1 MYFIACDFA
10 ISILVKRNSAAIK
23 TEIFI
28 IELLGIKWYDRFP
41 EFIYWTAEY
50 KILSSFHVFQQR
62 TQMSIAVRVV
72 GDFYLSTPEAGQ
84 CLSERTCTDLSW
96 HLETIG
102 RTDHLGWNFEY
113 KQWVTIKETVTLD
126 SFDKKHCKG
135 VTFKSWAHEIDLRT
149 YKGQITSMVNIVR
162 INSWC
167 ETRTWWW
174 TPWRNLW

>member
-1 MYFIACDFA
+1 MYFIASDFA

-28 IELLGIKWYDRFP
+28 IELLRIKWYDRFP
-41 EFIYWTAEY
+41 EFIYWTASIKY
-50 KILSSFHVFQQR
+50 FQVS
-62 TQMSIAVRVV
+62 MFFSNVRK
-72 GDFYLSTPEAGQ
+72 
-84 CLSERTCTDLSW
+84 CLSLWALLVTFICPHRKPVNACLRELVLIN
-96 HLETIG
+96 LETIG
-102 RTDHLGWNFEY
+102 RTDRLGGNIEY

-149 YKGQITSMVNIVR
+149 YKGQITSIVNIVR